1 MAAIQLV
8 QYLCLI
14 RLRLNKTFDIFKVNK
29 YSRMILAFYEGAGIL
44 TNNEIRA
51 EFGKRLKFLR
61 KFRKMSQWDLSRMSG
76 IDRAYISEVENGRSA
91 ATIDL
96 INRMARALDLYP
108 AEFLVFGK
116 EQPEHSYEGKSL

>member
-1 MAAIQLV
+1 MGLPAS
-8 QYLCLI
+8 
-14 RLRLNKTFDIFKVNK
+14 RLNKTIDILKVN
-29 YSRMILAFYEGAGIL
+29 SIISPFFLLVLRSNIV
-44 TNNEIRA
+44 TNNEIRS

-61 KFRKMSQWDLSRMSG
+61 KFRKMSQWDLSRLSG

-108 AEFLVFGK
+108 AEFLVFSK
-116 EQPEHSYEGKSL
+116 EPPKCSYEGNELAVSATKLK